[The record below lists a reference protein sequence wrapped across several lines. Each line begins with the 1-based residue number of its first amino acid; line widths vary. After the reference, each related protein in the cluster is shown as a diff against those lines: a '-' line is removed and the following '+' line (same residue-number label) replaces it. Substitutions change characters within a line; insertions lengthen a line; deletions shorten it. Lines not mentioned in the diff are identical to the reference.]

1 MNLTYKSE
9 TCSVRLA
16 WTGSDSIALNMLRSA
31 NLGGVIPAVLMPR
44 DETGRPIW
52 ADFDRNVQF
61 LFERG
66 VPGVCVNGATGEYAG
81 CSNEERLEAVSRAR
95 RLAGSGRLLVAAV
108 GSMRWEETVR
118 LALEAE
124 DAGAD
129 ALLIPTPHF
138 FSYEQGDLVEFYRQT
153 VAKVHVPALIYN
165 LPAFTGGL
173 EPQVAVDLIREVE
186 GIAGIKDSSGR
197 LDILEALSAD
207 GRGAIRLV
215 GNDSVLAAA
224 LERKLCDGT
233 VSGVAGVLPELSL
246 ALVASASGDP
256 SDFRL
261 LETDLKDL
269 IEQLDVFPTPW
280 GLKLIAGCRQ
290 LHPASFSLPLSK
302 TRKNQVASFRA
313 WFSAW
318 WERVQTDCERVLAAD
333 VQTKGG

>member
-1 MNLTYKSE
+1 MN
-9 TCSVRLA
+9 R
-16 WTGSDSIALNMLRSA
+16 IA

-44 DETGRPIW
+44 DESGLPIW

-61 LFERG
+61 LFECG

-95 RLAGSGRLLVAAV
+95 RLAGSGGMLVAAV

-129 ALLIPTPHF
+129 ALLIPAPHF

-197 LDILEALSAD
+197 LDILEALSLD
-207 GRGAIRLV
+207 GRGAVRLV
-215 GNDSVLAAA
+215 GNDSVLANA
-224 LERKLCDGT
+224 LSRGLCDGT
-233 VSGVAGVLPELSL
+233 ISGVAGVLPELNL
-246 ALVASASGDP
+246 ALVESASGDP
-256 SDFRL
+256 SGFSRL
-261 LETDLKDL
+261 EKHLADL

-280 GLKLIAGCRQ
+280 GLKLIAGCRK
-290 LHPASFSLPLSK
+290 LHPASFSLPLSEARQK
-302 TRKNQVASFRA
+302 QVADFRA

-318 WERVQTDCERVLAAD
+318 WERVQPDCERVLPARA
-333 VQTKGG
+333 QTNGG